1 MKQGFSVVEAM
12 VIVTIIGILSALVYS
27 RFKHHI
33 AKARQAEAK
42 NTLEHLV
49 ILQES
54 FIFENGKRYSW
65 LKSIGLKRLGGGYA
79 CGTITPGEE
88 MLNELGFRPKN
99 CTKLRYEYWMPGNG
113 GSPPKP
119 RVPIDGA
126 NPSFMIRADS
136 FPQRTNVFIW
146 PDCNERDMWKVEKGN
161 DVQQPQALRKVLE
174 VCK

>member
-1 MKQGFSVVEAM
+1 MNTGFSAVEA
-12 VIVTIIGILSALVYS
+12 IVALVVIGLLVTLGYS
-27 RFKHHI
+27 RYNYHV

-49 ILQES
+49 VLQES
-54 FIFENGKRYSW
+54 FIIENRKRYSW

-79 CGTITPGEE
+79 CGVGNPGEE
-88 MLNELGFRPKN
+88 MLNELGFRPNN
-99 CTKLRYEYWMPGNG
+99 CRSLRYEYWMPANTLNP
-113 GSPPKP
+113 SKP
-119 RVPIDGA
+119 RVPIDGT

-161 DVQQPQALRKVLE
+161 DVQQPDNNRKILE